1 MTFIYLIGLC
11 FFYLLLCS
19 PTSCP
24 ILVGVRIADRWRRRQ
39 GGNTKLVQEIKESN
53 KSFSCSGA
61 NLVCDQNSKAMM
73 TLAGKAA

>member
-1 MTFIYLIGLC
+1 LTSAFLI
-11 FFYLLLCS
+11 FYFAVQRRAQFLLASGSL
-19 PTSCP
+19 
-24 ILVGVRIADRWRRRQ
+24 IVGGGGKG

-53 KSFSCSGA
+53 KPLSCSGA